1 MLAFL
6 KVSLCKVKK
15 NLYYKACVDSKKMMH
30 YWLEELE
37 RYTLKEGLS
46 ETNLFLIFLDNRN
59 V

>member
-1 MLAFL
+1 
-6 KVSLCKVKK
+6 
-15 NLYYKACVDSKKMMH
+15 MMH